1 MKDFKLIFA
10 GLILLLI
17 VFIGIFLW
25 LWHNNSKTLNP
36 LPIMS
41 NENVD
46 TSTAVGANEEDEGD
60 TTVNI
65 LNIRA
70 EETLQLALD
79 DIIVKFE
86 SRYPRVQI
94 LTNYVPANSLL
105 TLPDINIPKNSVSVN
120 NKSANDTL
128 PSIASTDIII
138 ADNDLSQNQLAPLQ
152 TLFNDKQSKLNQS
165 QINTSEAIAENEEN
179 TAKNTNDRVSRDNNE
194 ARNLTSFGYA
204 LKDEQVVDG
213 VILTNNPVALTF
225 RNFILSSDGQDIL
238 KRHDYRNI
246 GGYKNNMDDLFN
258 GASNPSTSK
267 ADQEIEM
274 TNILSNS
281 E

>member
-41 NENVD
+41 NKNVD
-46 TSTAVGANEEDEGD
+46 TGTAVGANEEDEGD
-60 TTVNI
+60 SAVNI

-94 LTNYVPANSLL
+94 LTRYVPANLLL
-105 TLPDINIPKNSVSVN
+105 TLPDDDNPTNSVSVN
-120 NKSANDTL
+120 NKSANDNL
-128 PSIASTDIII
+128 PPATNIDIII

-152 TLFNDKQSKLNQS
+152 ALLNDKQSKLNQS
-165 QINTSEAIAENEEN
+165 QINASKTIADNEEDTAEN
-179 TAKNTNDRVSRDNNE
+179 TNNMSSHDNNE
-194 ARNLTSFGYA
+194 ARTLTSFGYA
-204 LKDEQVVDG
+204 LKNEQVIDG

-238 KRHDYRNI
+238 KNHDYRNI
-246 GGYKNNMDDLFN
+246 DGYKNNIDDLFN
-258 GASNPSTSK
+258 GASNPSTNK
-267 ADQEIEM
+267 ADGEIEM
-274 TNILSNS
+274 TKILSNS